1 MQYETHLVGN
11 SMNALYPALLQQVLI
26 NGEETAPR
34 GQKTVE
40 VRPFVFELTNPM
52 NRMITLPERK
62 LNTAFAL
69 VEALQLVAATEN
81 APQQL
86 RFNSKIV
93 DWVDP
98 TIHQTEIPYG
108 VAIRD
113 QIVPIIDELKRDP
126 DSRRAVMT
134 IYEGRYRKD
143 LLNVPCTCSLQFF
156 VREGHVE
163 LTVYMRA
170 NDLWWGTPYDV
181 FQFTMLQELI
191 AIGLEKPMGKYVHV
205 AGSGHLYE
213 PMYDKA
219 QALVSQYMDSLI
231 TPMDLQE
238 QGPWLGGM
246 GDTASDVIFQ
256 ARTILEFEQAA
267 HHTNHRAGD
276 LSLVGPPLTER
287 SQIHLMK
294 MLTYQDRKKTREQT
308 S

>member
-1 MQYETHLVGN
+1 MQSESHLIGN
-11 SMNALYPALLQQVLI
+11 HMNVLYPKLLEQVLN

-34 GQKTVE
+34 GLKTIE

-52 NRMITLPERK
+52 NRLVTLPERK
-62 LNTAFAL
+62 VNEAFAL
-69 VEALQLVAATEN
+69 VEGLQLVAATEN

-113 QIVPIIDELKRDP
+113 QIVPIIDELHRDP

-156 VREGHVE
+156 VRHGKLE

-181 FQFTMLQELI
+181 FQFTALQELI
-191 AIGLEKPMGKYVHV
+191 AIELGVPMGKYVHV

-213 PMYDKA
+213 PMYEKA
-219 QALVSQYMDSLI
+219 KALIYKCAGLVSSPDQSPL
-231 TPMDLQE
+231 LR
-238 QGPWLGGM
+238 GM
-246 GDTASDVIFQ
+246 GETASEVIFQ
-256 ARTILEFEQAA
+256 ARTVLELEQAA
-267 HHTNHRAGD
+267 YHTRRYAGD
-276 LSLVGPPLTER
+276 MSLIGPPLTER

-294 MLTYQDRKKTREQT
+294 MLTYQDRKKNREQA
-308 S
+308 

>member
-1 MQYETHLVGN
+1 MQYALHLTGN
-11 SMNALYPALLQQVLI
+11 HMNALYPKLLEHVLT

-34 GQKTVE
+34 DLKTIE

-62 LNTAFAL
+62 VNAAFAL
-69 VEALQLVAATEN
+69 VEGLQLVAATED
-81 APQQL
+81 ATQQL

-113 QIVPIIDELKRDP
+113 QIVPIIDELTKDP

-156 VREGHVE
+156 VRNEKVE

-170 NDLWWGTPYDV
+170 SDIWWGVPYDV

-191 AIGLEKPMGKYVHV
+191 AIGLGRRMGKYVHI

-213 PMYDKA
+213 PMYEKA
-219 QALVSQYMDSLI
+219 GALVRQYIEEDQLVFG
-231 TPMDLQE
+231 P
-238 QGPWLGGM
+238 QGPWLNGM
-246 GDTASDVIFQ
+246 GDTAAEVIFQ
-256 ARTILEFEQAA
+256 ARTILQLEQAA
-267 HHTNHRAGD
+267 HFTKLPAGD
-276 LSLVGPPLTER
+276 MSLVGPPLTST

-294 MLTYQDRKKTREQT
+294 ILTYQDRKKTREQT